1 MKTKPRNTKNKLG
14 TFSGSFRDK
23 SLAVSGY
30 KPKVFQLRGKEYI
43 EFQKRGLQEKI
54 NLTNKKKKKVID
66 LPMGL
71 QTMNIGFYIVTPI
84 LIGVFLGLMIDR
96 MINTKPG
103 FTIFFICIG
112 TIASFYN
119 LFRLTKK

>member
-1 MKTKPRNTKNKLG
+1 MKT
-14 TFSGSFRDK
+14 S
-23 SLAVSGY
+23 
-30 KPKVFQLRGKEYI
+30 EYI

-54 NLTNKKKKKVID
+54 NLIEKKKKIND
-66 LPMGL
+66 LPAGL

-84 LIGVFLGLMIDR
+84 LIGVFLGLTIDR

-103 FTIFFICIG
+103 FTIFFICLG